1 MLKFTNADE
10 VPDSAKARCVNSDT
24 QGILVAVGFKDGSF
38 KIFSTNNWAQ
48 RAAKKDRKEE
58 ISDIK
63 FSPDGGRLA
72 VGSHDNMIDIYN
84 TADFKQIA
92 VCKGHSSFITHID

>member
-1 MLKFTNADE
+1 MRIITSIQYDSNSLNKLK
-10 VPDSAKARCVNSDT
+10 
-24 QGILVAVGFKDGSF
+24 AV
-38 KIFSTNNWAQ
+38 
-48 RAAKKDRKEE
+48 KKDRKEE